1 VTDPRVLLLHNR
13 YRVEGGEER
22 ALELHLRALRNAGV
36 AHAVHE
42 RRSTEAGR
50 VAAAAALVQGGS
62 RQHDVAAAVSE
73 LGATVAHAHNML
85 PLIGPRGLAA
95 ARAAG
100 AAVVLHLHNVRLFC
114 ATGFGERDG
123 APCARCRR
131 RRTLPGLMLNC
142 RRSLPEAAAYATAL
156 SLHQPAV
163 IETVDR
169 FVSPSAWAADR
180 VVRLGLP
187 REKVQLLPHYL
198 PADLVAERSRAAEGR
213 YALVL
218 ARLSPEKGVDDAISA
233 AAAAGV
239 PLRIAGDGPERARL
253 EDLAARTASP
263 VELLGRVDR
272 PRATE
277 LVEGAA
283 MVLMPS
289 HYHEFFGYSALEAM
303 ARGVPVVANAM
314 GNLPALLGPGRCV
327 ALGDGNAFAARM
339 AALWTDLRRREAEGE
354 ELLARARANHSEER
368 FTRDLLRLYR
378 KLAGAKPAPVRRG
391 SDA

>member
-1 VTDPRVLLLHNR
+1 MTDPRVLLLHNR

-22 ALELHLRALRNAGV
+22 SLDLHRRALRNAGV

-42 RRSTEAGR
+42 RRSADTGR
-50 VAAAAALVQGGS
+50 VGAAAALVRGGS
-62 RQHDVAAAVSE
+62 EEDAVGAAVTG

-123 APCARCRR
+123 APCSRCRG
-131 RRTLPGLMLNC
+131 RRTLPGLVLNC
-142 RRSLPEAAAYATAL
+142 RRSLPEAAAYAAAL
-156 SLHQPAV
+156 SLHQPEV
-163 IETVDR
+163 IEVVDR
-169 FVSPSAWAADR
+169 FVAPSAWAADR
-180 VVRLGLP
+180 VVWLGLP
-187 REKVQLLPHYL
+187 REKVQVLPHYL
-198 PADLVAERSRAAEGR
+198 PEDAVAARSRAGEGS

-218 ARLSPEKGVDDAISA
+218 ARLSPEKGIDDAISA

-253 EDLAARTASP
+253 EELAARSGSP
-263 VELLGRVDR
+263 VELLGRVEP
-272 PRATE
+272 PRALE
-277 LVEGAA
+277 LLQGAA

-303 ARGVPVVANAM
+303 AQGVPVVATAM
-314 GNLPALLGPGRCV
+314 GALPGLLGPGRCV
-327 ALGDGNAFAARM
+327 ELGDGNALAARM
-339 AALWTDLRRREAEGE
+339 AAIWTDPRGRESEGE
-354 ELLARARANHSEER
+354 ELIARVRANHTEEK
-368 FTRDLLRLYR
+368 FTRALLGLYR
-378 KLAGAKPAPVRRG
+378 EVGA
-391 SDA
+391 